1 MLTKARSGDEEA
13 FRELT
18 EPYRR
23 EIEVHCYRIL
33 GSAQDAEDL
42 VQETF
47 LAAWRGLDS
56 FEGRASVSTWLY
68 RIATNPCLNALPD
81 ASGRSPGSGSGGPG
95 LDLLPP
101 DPPEPTRV
109 GDPLWLQPYPDA
121 LLEGIADDAPG
132 PDQRYEARE
141 SVALAFV
148 AGLQHLPPSQRAIL
162 VLRDVLGFRAAEV
175 ASMLDVSEAAVNSG
189 LARARSAFETRLPSA
204 DRSRVPAPSSARERE
219 LAGRF
224 ADAFEGGDV
233 DAIVA
238 LLTDDAWLT
247 MPPVPLEYQ
256 GPEAI
261 GHFLSV
267 VPAGGDLERF
277 RMVPTRANGQPAF
290 GLYLRDPHCP
300 VAHGTGIVVLT
311 LSGERIAAITV
322 FHDTGLLPLFGLLR
336 TVQA

>member
-13 FRELT
+13 FRALT

-56 FEGRASVSTWLY
+56 FEGRASVRTWLY
-68 RIATNPCLNALPD
+68 RIATNRCLNALRD
-81 ASGRSPGSGSGGPG
+81 ASRRPGAASGSGSGAPG

-101 DPPEPTRV
+101 DRPEPTRI

-141 SVALAFV
+141 RRALAFV
-148 AGLQHLPPSQRAIL
+148 AGLQHLPPAQRAIL

-175 ASMLDVSEAAVNSG
+175 AEILDTTEVAVNS
-189 LARARSAFETRLPSA
+189 LLRRART
-204 DRSRVPAPSSARERE
+204 
-219 LAGRF
+219 
-224 ADAFEGGDV
+224 
-233 DAIVA
+233 A
-238 LLTDDAWLT
+238 L
-247 MPPVPLEYQ
+247 
-256 GPEAI
+256 
-261 GHFLSV
+261 
-267 VPAGGDLERF
+267 
-277 RMVPTRANGQPAF
+277 
-290 GLYLRDPHCP
+290 
-300 VAHGTGIVVLT
+300 
-311 LSGERIAAITV
+311 
-322 FHDTGLLPLFGLLR
+322 
-336 TVQA
+336 